1 MTTKQKRILKTV
13 AMGLVPPALLVLV
26 AGQAIAHKEPHD
38 AATLKAFQDVFME
51 QVVLGDRLFHG
62 DADAEKEMGV
72 KLSSTGMACAM
83 CHPVSSDIH
92 SHEFPKFQEQMSQ
105 FATLREMVNWCIEKP
120 NEGEMIDPNGDAMK
134 ALEAYMYWSNKGSV
148 LDPGRH

>member
-72 KLSSTGMACAM
+72 
-83 CHPVSSDIH
+83 
-92 SHEFPKFQEQMSQ
+92 
-105 FATLREMVNWCIEKP
+105 
-120 NEGEMIDPNGDAMK
+120 
-134 ALEAYMYWSNKGSV
+134 
-148 LDPGRH
+148 